1 MGGLR
6 STGLRLASVTKFER
20 RGVTLP
26 VGLFRD
32 PSFPVAGASAA
43 AQA

>member
-1 MGGLR
+1 M
-6 STGLRLASVTKFER
+6 ASIGKFER

-32 PSFPVAGASAA
+32 GQFGAAGAGVGT
-43 AQA
+43 